1 MLVGRVSSMGITRTL
16 MMMMMMLMMSN
27 LILVKITIIIK
38 HIRVTLAAHVG
49 GWGD

>member
-1 MLVGRVSSMGITRTL
+1 MWVGGVSSTGITITL
-16 MMMMMMLMMSN
+16 MMMMMLMMSN
-27 LILVKITIIIK
+27 FILVKITIIIK